1 MIDLASLPEARAN
14 RFAVFKITQA
24 DLVLLERHHDAL
36 LAVLPDVLTISAEQ
50 VSIWQGVRD
59 AMKAPE
65 VAQVRT
71 SHWTR
76 VLTGE
81 LGDGY
86 RESAAAFAATLL
98 RHGIPGYGASLSQAM
113 VLRGIFEQVETR
125 TAVLGWHRRRSA
137 RATMNTLHHTLSK
150 VAALDVGLILITYDE
165 AEQAAR
171 AAARS
176 ELEVFQAK
184 AQVVVQAVG
193 SGSAAV
199 ETSAR
204 TVARIVEE
212 TGERAAAA
220 TSASDEASANVLS
233 VAGAAEQL
241 SASISEIASQ
251 AGRAAEIA
259 GQANDATRRTDGT
272 MTMLTQSAGS
282 IGDVVGLISSI
293 AAQTN
298 LLALN
303 ATIEA
308 ARAGEAGKGFAVV
321 ATEVKSLAS
330 QTARATGEIATQI
343 RTMQDAT
350 RTAVDSIQAI
360 GQVVGEMDQVAAA
373 IAAAVEQQRASTQE
387 IAGNVNRA
395 ALGTRAAA
403 ANISSVDAAAQRSG
417 QAAGQVLE
425 VAQGLARQASLL
437 DTAVEDLI
445 GRSRAA

>member
-1 MIDLASLPEARAN
+1 MINLADLPKERAK
-14 RFAVFKITQA
+14 RVIAFGIKQA
-24 DLVLLERHHDAL
+24 DLVLLNRHRHAL
-36 LAVLPDVLTISAEQ
+36 TVVLPDVLTD
-50 VSIWQGVRD
+50 SIELMGLWPEVQD
-59 AMKAPE
+59 AMSLQE
-65 VAQVRT
+65 VRQVRK

-76 VLTGE
+76 ILDGE
-81 LGDGY
+81 IGDGF
-86 RESAAAFAATLL
+86 RESATELANMFL
-98 RHGIPGYGASLSQAM
+98 RHGIPNYAASFCHAM
-113 VLRGIFEQVETR
+113 VLRGMSDR
-125 TAVLGWHRRRSA
+125 LGADAARSAWHRRRAKFSTA
-137 RATMNTLHHTLSK
+137 QAL
-150 VAALDVGLILITYDE
+150 LDVLGKLAWLDLGLVLATYAS

-171 AAARS
+171 ASAKS

-193 SGSAAV
+193 SGSTAV
-199 ETSAR
+199 ENSAR

-220 TSASDEASANVLS
+220 TSASNEASSNVLS
-233 VAGAAEQL
+233 VAGAPEEL
-241 SASISEIASQ
+241 SASISEIAKQ

-259 GQANDATRRTDGT
+259 KQANDAARRTDST
-272 MTMLTQSAGS
+272 MHMLTTSAGS

-321 ATEVKSLAS
+321 ATEVKSLAT
-330 QTARATGEIATQI
+330 QTAQATGEIATQI
-343 RTMQDAT
+343 RTMQGAT

-360 GQVVGEMDQVAAA
+360 GHVVEEMDQVAAA

-395 ALGTRAAA
+395 AVGTREAAT
-403 ANISSVDAAAQRSG
+403 NISGVDAAAQRSG

-425 VAQGLARQASLL
+425 VALDLAQQASLL
-437 DTAVEDLI
+437 ETAVEDLI